1 MAITPKGQLY
11 KFSEE
16 MKFKPSEAFTNVPA
30 LNIAERIPFPVVGID
45 MTTGK
50 RKVGLQQPRTQQ
62 PSGMYGGE
70 GAIPSF
76 ENYLGVVEPFIG
88 RQRNQNLAF
97 QKAVSDLEAQQQV
110 ALINQLYPTISKAA
124 QEATQRNLAAT
135 LEYEKFSPKQ
145 EQFRKQSA
153 QAAEATMMQAIANQA
168 QAAGY
173 MTAAAAAAPR
183 RFSGRG

>member
-30 LNIAERIPFPVVGID
+30 LNIAERVPFPVVGID

-50 RKVGLQQPRTQQ
+50 REVDLQQQRTQQ
-62 PSGMYGGE
+62 PGGMYGQE

-76 ENYLGVVEPFIG
+76 ENYLGVVEPFLA
-88 RQRNQNLAF
+88 RQQYRQLAF
-97 QKAVSDLEAQQQV
+97 QKQVADLEAQQQV

-135 LEYEKFSPKQ
+135 LAYEEGSPKQ
-145 EQFRKQSA
+145 RQARMQSA
-153 QAAEATMMQAIANQA
+153 QAGEATMMQAIANQA
-168 QAAGY
+168 QAA
-173 MTAAAAAAPR
+173 AAMR
-183 RFSGRG
+183 GRYQGKNVGIA

>member
-50 RKVGLQQPRTQQ
+50 RDVDIQQPG
-62 PSGMYGGE
+62 GMYGKE

-76 ENYLGVVEPFIG
+76 QNYLGVVEPFIT
-88 RQRNQNLAF
+88 RQRGEQLAF

-135 LEYEKFSPKQ
+135 LEYEEGSPKQ
-145 EQFRKQSA
+145 RQARMQSA
-153 QAAEATMMQAIANQA
+153 QAGEATMMQAIANQA
-168 QAAGY
+168 QAA
-173 MTAAAAAAPR
+173 AAMR
-183 RFSGRG
+183 GRYQGKNIGIA

>member
-16 MKFKPSEAFTNVPA
+16 MKFEPSKAFTNVPA

-50 RKVGLQQPRTQQ
+50 REVDLQQP
-62 PSGMYGGE
+62 SEIYGGK

-76 ENYLGVVEPFIG
+76 EDYLATVEPFVS
-88 RQRNQNLAF
+88 RQRGEHLAF
-97 QKAVSDLEAQQQV
+97 QKAVSDLEAQQQLD
-110 ALINQLYPTISKAA
+110 LINQLYPTISKAA

-135 LEYEKFSPKQ
+135 LAYEQGSPKQ
-145 EQFRKQSA
+145 LQSRMQSA
-153 QAAEATMMQAIANQA
+153 QAGEATMMQAIANQA
-168 QAAGY
+168 QAA
-173 MTAAAAAAPR
+173 AAMR
-183 RFSGRG
+183 GRYQGKNVGIA

>member
-30 LNIAERIPFPVVGID
+30 LNVAERIPFPVVGID

-50 RKVGLQQPRTQQ
+50 RDVDIQQPQTQQ
-62 PSGMYGGE
+62 PGGMYGGE

-76 ENYLGVVEPFIG
+76 ENYLEVVEPFIG

-135 LEYEKFSPKQ
+135 LAYEEGPKQ
-145 EQFRKQSA
+145 RQARRQSA
-153 QAAEATMMQAIANQA
+153 QAGEATMMQAIANQA
-168 QAAGY
+168 R
-173 MTAAAAAAPR
+173 AAANIAAATAPR
-183 RFSGRG
+183 SFGRRG

>member
-16 MKFKPSEAFTNVPA
+16 MKFKPSEAFTNVPV

-50 RKVGLQQPRTQQ
+50 REVDLQQPPTQQ
-62 PSGMYGGE
+62 PGGMYGGE

-76 ENYLGVVEPFIG
+76 ENYFGVLEPFLT
-88 RQRNQNLAF
+88 RQRGEQLAF

-135 LEYEKFSPKQ
+135 LDYEKRSSKQ
-145 EQFRKQSA
+145 GQSRMQSA
-153 QAAEATMMQAIANQA
+153 QAGESGMMYAIANQA
-168 QAAGY
+168 QAAA
-173 MTAAAAAAPR
+173 MRPR
-183 RFSGRG
+183 YQGKNVGIA

>member
-30 LNIAERIPFPVVGID
+30 LNIAERVPFPVVGID

-50 RKVGLQQPRTQQ
+50 REVDLQQPRTQQ
-62 PSGMYGGE
+62 PGGMYGGE

-76 ENYLGVVEPFIG
+76 ENYLGVVEPFVK
-88 RQRNQNLAF
+88 RQQYQQLAF

-124 QEATQRNLAAT
+124 QEATQRNLLAT
-135 LEYEKFSPKQ
+135 LGYEERSPKQ
-145 EQFRKQSA
+145 RQARMQLA
-153 QAAEATMMQAIANQA
+153 QVGEATRDAGIAGQA
-168 QAAGY
+168 QAA
-173 MTAAAAAAPR
+173 AAMR
-183 RFSGRG
+183 GRYQGKNVGIA